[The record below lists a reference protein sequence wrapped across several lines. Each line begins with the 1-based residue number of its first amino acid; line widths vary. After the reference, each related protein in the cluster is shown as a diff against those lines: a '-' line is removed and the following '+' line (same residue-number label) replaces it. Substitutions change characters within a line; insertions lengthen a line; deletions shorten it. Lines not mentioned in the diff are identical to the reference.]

1 MTTTQPF
8 TPVSSEVSFPQLEE
22 RILAF
27 WREREI
33 FRKSVEQRPENDLF
47 VFYEGPPTANGRPG
61 VHHILSRIFKDAIPR
76 YQTMRGKRVP
86 RKGGWDT
93 HGLPVELEVERQ
105 LGFTSKSDIEAYGI
119 EAFNQ
124 RCKASVFDYVQDWE
138 KLTERIAY
146 WVDMSDAYVTYADS
160 YIESGWWI
168 LKTLWDGGLVF
179 QDYRSTPYCP
189 RCGTAL
195 SSHELSLGYQENTA
209 DPSVFIRFRL
219 PQNADAPASLR
230 LADGVPTSLLA
241 WTTTP
246 WTLPAN
252 TALGV
257 DPAAEYALVEV
268 AEGPNT
274 GTRERVVL
282 ARPLVERVLGNDTQ
296 IVGTLPGSD
305 LVGLAYEPL
314 YEPRDW
320 GVPAMVFDA
329 EGHVA
334 PLKDGESGPL
344 RAVQPADFVSMDDG
358 TGIVHIAPAFG
369 ADDMDLGKRRGLL
382 FLQPVDARGNVMAPG
397 TPWDGLF
404 VKQADP
410 KITADLRDRGL
421 LWRSSTVRHTYP
433 FCWRCGTPLLY
444 YAKPSWY
451 IRTTRV
457 KDQLVAN
464 NNRINWYPE
473 HIKTGRFG
481 DWLANN
487 VDWAL
492 SRERYWGTP
501 LPIWRCDGCDA
512 ADAVGSK
519 AELRQRAV
527 DPAVVDALP
536 ELHRPY
542 VDGVLLRCEQCGG
555 QMRRVPEVADAW
567 FDSGAMPYAQW
578 HYPFEHQE
586 IFRERFPADFI
597 CEAIDQTRGWF
608 YTLHAEATLLHS
620 QEAVP
625 EGISYRNV
633 ICLGHIL
640 DARGEKMSKSKGNV
654 IDPWEPL
661 NLYGA
666 DATRFNMFT
675 SAPAGQPRR
684 FGVEQVGETV
694 RRFLLTLWNTYSFFV
709 TYANLDGW
717 TPAAGAG
724 EPTELDRWVLSRLQ
738 STVARVTAG
747 FDGYDPTDAGRAVQE
762 FVEELSNWYVRRSR
776 RRFWKSGAD
785 AEKLAAYSTLHRCL
799 TTVALLLAPLT
810 PFVAEELWRN
820 LVCAVDANAAESVH
834 LADWPAVQQELI
846 DERLEHEVALVQRVV
861 GLGRSARKASGL
873 KVRQPLKEVI
883 VQTWSA
889 PEAEAVLRLAPQITE
904 ELNVKAVQA
913 RNTPGDFVSYT
924 VRPNLPKLG
933 PKYGKQ
939 MGAVTKAL
947 AAADPNEVAAAHAA
961 NTPLQIDGFTLEP
974 DEVLVTAKER
984 PGYAVAEE
992 AGYTVALDT
1001 TVTPELADE
1010 GLARELVRR
1019 LQDMRKD
1026 AGFAIEDRITVTWRG
1041 DEDVARVIAQH
1052 GPYIAGETLAVALNQ
1067 GEPTSDAHTETQ
1079 NVDGHDVTL
1088 AVRRSAT

>member
-8 TPVSSEVSFPQLEE
+8 KPVSSEVSFPRLEE
-22 RILAF
+22 QMLAF

-33 FRKSVEQRPENDLF
+33 FRKSVEQRPENDQF

-61 VHHILSRIFKDAIPR
+61 IHHVLARVFKDAIPR
-76 YQTMRGKRVP
+76 YQTMRGKRVE

-105 LGFTSKSDIEAYGI
+105 LGFTNKSDIEAYGI
-119 EAFNQ
+119 EAFNKQ
-124 RCKASVFDYVQDWE
+124 CKESVYRYVRDWE

-146 WVDMSDAYVTYADS
+146 WVDMTNPYVTYADS

-195 SSHELSLGYQENTA
+195 SSHELSLGYQENTP
-209 DPSVFIRFRL
+209 DPSVHIRFRL
-219 PQNADAPASLR
+219 PSGSNAPASLR
-230 LADGVPTSLLA
+230 LADGLPTSLLA

-274 GTRERVVL
+274 GARERVVL
-282 ARPLVERVLGNDTQ
+282 ARPLVERVLGND
-296 IVGTLPGSD
+296 VALLGTFPGAD

-320 GVPAMVFDA
+320 GVPAQKFDT
-329 EGHVA
+329 EGHVV
-334 PLKDGESGPL
+334 PLADGERGPE

-369 ADDMDLGKRRGLL
+369 ADDMELGKRRGLL
-382 FLQPVDARGNVMAPG
+382 FVQPVDLRGNVLAPG
-397 TPWDGLF
+397 MPWDGLF

-421 LWRSSTVRHTYP
+421 LWRSGTVHHTYP

-451 IRTTRV
+451 IRTTKV
-457 KDQLVAN
+457 KEQLVAN
-464 NNRINWYPE
+464 NERINWYPE

-487 VDWAL
+487 VDWAV

-501 LPIWRCDGCDA
+501 LPIWRCEGCDA
-512 ADAVGSK
+512 TDAVGSV
-519 AELRQRAV
+519 AELRARSV

-542 VDGVLLRCEQCGG
+542 VDNVLLRCNGCGG

-567 FDSGAMPYAQW
+567 YDSGAMPYAQW
-578 HYPFEHQE
+578 HYPFENQDV
-586 IFRERFPADFI
+586 FARRYPADYI

-625 EGISYRNV
+625 EGISFRNV

-640 DARGEKMSKSKGNV
+640 DARGEKMSKSKGNI

-666 DATRFNMFT
+666 DATRFNMYT
-675 SAPAGQPRR
+675 AAPAGQPRR
-684 FGVEQVGETV
+684 FSTEQVGETV

-717 TPAAGAG
+717 TPASGAG
-724 EPTELDRWVLSRLQ
+724 EPSELDRWVLSRLQ
-738 STVARVTAG
+738 STVARATAA
-747 FDGYDPTDAGRAVQE
+747 FDGYDVTDAGRAVQE

-785 AEKLAAYSTLHRCL
+785 ADKFAAYSTLHRCL

-810 PFVAEELWRN
+810 PFVADELWQN
-820 LVCAVDANAAESVH
+820 LVRATDPAAPESVH
-834 LADWPAVQQELI
+834 LADWPAVQRERI
-846 DERLEHEVALVQRVV
+846 DEQLEHEVELVQRVV
-861 GLGRSARKASGL
+861 SLGRSARRASGL
-873 KVRQPLKEVI
+873 KVRQPLREVI

-889 PEAEAVLRLAPQITE
+889 PEAEAVLRLAPQIRE
-904 ELNVKAVQA
+904 ELNVKQVSA
-913 RNTPGDFVSYT
+913 RHTPGDFVSYT

-939 MGAVTKAL
+939 LGAVNKAL
-947 AAADPNEVAAAHAA
+947 AAADPAAIAVDHAA
-961 NTPLQIDGFTLEP
+961 NAPIVLEGFTLEA

-984 PGYAVAEE
+984 PGYAVAAER
-992 AGYTVALDT
+992 GYTVALDI

-1019 LQDMRKD
+1019 LQDLRKD
-1026 AGFAIEDRITVTWRG
+1026 AGFAIEDRIAVAWLA
-1041 DEDVARVIAQH
+1041 DADIARVIAQH
-1052 GPYIAGETLAVALNQ
+1052 GPYIASETLATTLIE
-1067 GEPTSDAHTETQ
+1067 GEPPAGAHSATQ
-1079 NVDGHDVTL
+1079 TVDGHTITL
-1088 AVRRSAT
+1088 ALQRA